1 MVASSV
7 RQTLSCRG
15 QGRRTALARIVA
27 AGLAFGLYRPAV
39 AGAYD
44 DFIRALQTDDVQT
57 LRSLQRLGFDFN
69 TLDESGLPPLL
80 LALRRDSLNAAAFL
94 VEQSGF
100 NLDAVNANDENA
112 LMIAALRGH
121 AGLLR
126 QLLQQ
131 GAEPN
136 KPGWTPLHYAATHVS
151 AASVEMIEL
160 LLDASAY
167 IDAESP
173 NGTTPLMM
181 AARYGHRDAVLAL
194 IDAGADV
201 ALRNQQGLGALEFAL
216 RTDRRDIAELIA
228 RALRARSGPPSW

>member
-1 MVASSV
+1 M
-7 RQTLSCRG
+7 RQTISQPGGLKG
-15 QGRRTALARIVA
+15 QGRRIALTRIA
-27 AGLAFGLYRPAV
+27 AGLAFGLCRPAA

-44 DFIRALQTDDVQT
+44 DFIRALQIDDIQT
-57 LRSLQRLGFDFN
+57 LHRLQRLGFDLN
-69 TLDESGLPPLL
+69 TLDENGLPPLL
-80 LALRRDSLNAAAFL
+80 LALRRDSLKAAEFL
-94 VEQSGF
+94 VEQPGF

-121 AGLLR
+121 ARLLR

-131 GAEPN
+131 DAEPN
-136 KPGWTPLHYAATHVS
+136 KPGWTPLHYAATYPG

-160 LLDASAY
+160 LLEASAY

-201 ALRNQQGLGALEFAL
+201 ALRNQQGLSALEFAL
-216 RTDRRDIAELIA
+216 RADRRDVADLIA
-228 RALRARSGPPSW
+228 RALRAKLGPPSW